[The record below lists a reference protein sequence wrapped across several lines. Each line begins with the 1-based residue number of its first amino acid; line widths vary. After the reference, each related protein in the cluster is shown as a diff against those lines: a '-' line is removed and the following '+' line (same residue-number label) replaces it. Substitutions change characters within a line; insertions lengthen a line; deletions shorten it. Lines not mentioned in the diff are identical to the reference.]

1 MTSYRIRNEHQR
13 RALLEDIEAAPLP
26 FRAEV
31 NEGDDRSLEQN
42 RLAFKWYGEIAKQRH
57 MSPDEAHRRCKLR
70 YGVPILCRDSE
81 DFCGTY
87 ERVLAPL
94 PDPLRLEAMDLI
106 EVTRLFTVAQMSE
119 FLDTV
124 YREQAM
130 AGVRLTDP
138 GEPALL
144 RGRAA

>member
-1 MTSYRIRNEHQR
+1 MNYSVRNEHQR
-13 RALLEDIEAAPLP
+13 ETLLEDIRAHSLP

-31 NEGDDRSLEQN
+31 HAGEDRSLAQN
-42 RLAFKWYGEIAKQRH
+42 RLAFKWYGEIAKRRH

-81 DFCGTY
+81 AFCETY

-94 PDPLRLEAMDLI
+94 PDELKIKAMEII
-106 EVTRLFTVAQMSE
+106 EVTRLFTVPQMGE
-119 FLDTV
+119 YLDTV

-130 AGVRLTDP
+130 AGVKLTDP

-144 RGRAA
+144 RAA